1 MKNEG
6 KKIGICFPA
15 SLAVLLLLIS
25 AVPCV
30 MAGGNGGK
38 LWLEP
43 SPSTYVDDSDDA
55 WLHESYVTTA
65 TFFDLNITNHN
76 AGDICHLYLLVAVDR
91 DPAGNVTVKVDGST
105 VGPYDGTIKPNNKA
119 LVEETDPDYEYPGH
133 GVYIYGSSVHFAVVE
148 IKIPDDGKLIKGE
161 TITVPVEIIPTST
174 VKVHF
179 DAVGANDSNAPIAFV
194 PPSHDA
200 TYTTSEFIPEFATI
214 AIPFAATIGL
224 FIFFNRKRKQ

>member
-6 KKIGICFPA
+6 KKIGICFPV

-76 AGDICHLYLLVAVDR
+76 AGDIYHLYLLVAVDR
-91 DPAGNVTVKVDGST
+91 VLRAM
-105 VGPYDGTIKPNNKA
+105 
-119 LVEETDPDYEYPGH
+119 
-133 GVYIYGSSVHFAVVE
+133 
-148 IKIPDDGKLIKGE
+148 
-161 TITVPVEIIPTST
+161 
-174 VKVHF
+174 
-179 DAVGANDSNAPIAFV
+179 
-194 PPSHDA
+194 
-200 TYTTSEFIPEFATI
+200 
-214 AIPFAATIGL
+214 
-224 FIFFNRKRKQ
+224 